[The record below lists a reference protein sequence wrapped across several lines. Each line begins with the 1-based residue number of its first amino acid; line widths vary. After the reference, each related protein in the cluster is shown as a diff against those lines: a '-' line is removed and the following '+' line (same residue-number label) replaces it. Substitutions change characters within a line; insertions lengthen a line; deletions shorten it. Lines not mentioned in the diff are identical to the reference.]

1 MHRTQLLDCCAGK
14 SACGT
19 KLRRA
24 ARLRRSA
31 NRGIADYAVGDP
43 HVLTGDVG
51 RARSSHHS
59 RRPRKRSCDS
69 MTDSSSCARSSPAR
83 PRLGL
88 FVRSLSIRRSAA
100 ATRSRARSKSAM
112 VYCRGFG
119 RVRFLRGPFA
129 ALLARMAALSCFPVA
144 IGPLRFSR
152 RIPPI
157 KHIRRVVA
165 SRVALTWG
173 VHGTEPTTSPSST
186 LPGTGQENPAEAGP
200 SSGEKCRT
208 YSPGEN
214 RTGGVGNIGG
224 GVL

>member
-129 ALLARMAALSCFPVA
+129 ALLARMAALSCFPVRHWA
-144 IGPLRFSR
+144 T
-152 RIPPI
+152 PI
-157 KHIRRVVA
+157 F
-165 SRVALTWG
+165 
-173 VHGTEPTTSPSST
+173 
-186 LPGTGQENPAEAGP
+186 PADPANQ
-200 SSGEKCRT
+200 T
-208 YSPGEN
+208 YSARRREPSRANLGSAWMCVP
-214 RTGGVGNIGG
+214 RTPSLLIT
-224 GVL
+224 